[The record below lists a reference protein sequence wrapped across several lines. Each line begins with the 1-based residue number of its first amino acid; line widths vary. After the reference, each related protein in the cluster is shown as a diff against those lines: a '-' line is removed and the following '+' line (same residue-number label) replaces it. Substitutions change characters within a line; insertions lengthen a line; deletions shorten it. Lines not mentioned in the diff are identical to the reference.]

1 MRRGGAYV
9 EAWFT
14 TMAIPP
20 WQWPGVLQYSHM
32 GLVLLTITW
41 KTSLVDG

>member
-1 MRRGGAYV
+1 MGV
-9 EAWFT
+9 KTHAWLT

-20 WQWPGVLQYSHM
+20 WQWPGVLQYIHM
-32 GLVLLTITW
+32 GSVLLTITW